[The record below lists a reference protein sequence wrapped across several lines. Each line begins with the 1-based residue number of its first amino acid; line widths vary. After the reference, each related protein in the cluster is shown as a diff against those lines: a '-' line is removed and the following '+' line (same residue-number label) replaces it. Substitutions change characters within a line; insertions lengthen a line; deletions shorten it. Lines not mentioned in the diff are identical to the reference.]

1 VAAEGAV
8 GPLHYQF
15 RSPVAGASGTP
26 VAESGS
32 RAWINAINARQPIV
46 ELYSVRAA
54 AAPLRFEIPQQ
65 HRRKIL
71 CTSLSKVLTYN
82 IGL

>member
-8 GPLHYQF
+8 GPLHCQF

-26 VAESGS
+26 AAESGS

-46 ELYSVRAA
+46 KLYSVRAA
-54 AAPLRFEIPQQ
+54 AAPLRFEIRSSTDAKFFAQAYQ
-65 HRRKIL
+65 R
-71 CTSLSKVLTYN
+71 Y
-82 IGL
+82 